1 MYFWNI
7 KKLKEE
13 LVRDGLSQRST
24 FMYILV
30 SVVLAQFFVEI
41 GFLFPS
47 KDALNAIDYIKP
59 FIDLS
64 VVGAGTCL
72 CFYANGSGSGVQF
85 AERYFSIS
93 FVVGLRFMA
102 LLIPLALVTGFAV
115 GIVKTVIGIDSV
127 GSAIHY
133 AILALV
139 RVWLVIMYWR
149 IVTHISNVA
158 KAADA

>member
-13 LVRDGLSQRST
+13 LIRDGLSQRST

-30 SVVLAQFFVEI
+30 SVLLAQFFVTI

-47 KDALNAIDYIKP
+47 KDAINAIDYIKP
-59 FIDLS
+59 LIDLS
-64 VVGAGTCL
+64 VVGAGTYL
-72 CFYANGSGSGVQF
+72 CFCANGSGSGVQF

-93 FVVGLRFMA
+93 FVVGLRSMV
-102 LLIPLALVTGFAV
+102 LVIPLALVTSFAA
-115 GIVKTVIGIDSV
+115 GIVKIAIGIDSV
-127 GSAIHY
+127 SSAIHY

-139 RVWLVIMYWR
+139 RVWLVIVYWR
-149 IVTHISNVA
+149 IVTHINDVA
-158 KAADA
+158 KAAHA